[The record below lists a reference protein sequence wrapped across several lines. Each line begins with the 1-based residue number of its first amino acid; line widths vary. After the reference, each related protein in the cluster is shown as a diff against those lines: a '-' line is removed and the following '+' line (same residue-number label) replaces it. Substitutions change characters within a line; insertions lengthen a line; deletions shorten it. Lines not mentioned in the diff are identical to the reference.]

1 MGDGAINFEE
11 TGEIGRK
18 IQQTLDGVKMEE
30 ASIKRKDKV
39 RNVEDLMPKTK
50 IDGKD
55 VHIDPTILFSRLTAL
70 VNFKEKF
77 VDNFSYELTL
87 KHRSLLKYRLIQK
100 PKKATL
106 RNNFAT
112 KEKAIVQI
120 KSSTKLTISREAFL
134 ANAHN
139 QVQPIKI
146 LSAKLQAV
154 GFMTEQS
161 KGNADTLIVK
171 STITYA
177 QDRGSVIIMAEDT
190 DILVLLMSHWRE
202 GMGDMLFRTDIKEKK
217 K

>member
-77 VDNFSYELTL
+77 VDNFSYKLTL

-112 KEKAIVQI
+112 KEKAIVPVEFDVCDDGTLLH
-120 KSSTKLTISREAFL
+120 KVKWSKTI
-134 ANAHN
+134 
-139 QVQPIKI
+139 
-146 LSAKLQAV
+146 
-154 GFMTEQS
+154 
-161 KGNADTLIVK
+161 
-171 STITYA
+171 
-177 QDRGSVIIMAEDT
+177 
-190 DILVLLMSHWRE
+190 
-202 GMGDMLFRTDIKEKK
+202 
-217 K
+217 

>member
-1 MGDGAINFEE
+1 MSVMMGHYF
-11 TGEIGRK
+11 T
-18 IQQTLDGVKMEE
+18 
-30 ASIKRKDKV
+30 
-39 RNVEDLMPKTK
+39 
-50 IDGKD
+50 
-55 VHIDPTILFSRLTAL
+55 
-70 VNFKEKF
+70 
-77 VDNFSYELTL
+77 
-87 KHRSLLKYRLIQK
+87 RSSGQKQFRLKYVI
-100 PKKATL
+100 ATESYMS
-106 RNNFAT
+106 RIYSKFANVT
-112 KEKAIVQI
+112 VIFHGYSDELSAKVQEHPCRSGSSSDDIQI
-120 KSSTKLTISREAFL
+120 KSSTKITISREAFL

-139 QVQPIKI
+139 KVQPIKI